1 MQPIEEDDEVE
12 EVEDEKGLNIVGEGK
27 IRKCRRHNQQGMHYD
42 TTGRWEM
49 WIVRRV
55 VHKQP

>member
-42 TTGRWEM
+42 TTGR
-49 WIVRRV
+49 
-55 VHKQP
+55 